1 MGAPLGYEHSLP
13 ISLVRRTQPR
23 RDDRCHTPMHARMIW
38 CAQVWV
44 TLVVVITLGIDPAV
58 PCRLWTLSMGFKQAE
73 VSDDSPDESSSS
85 TRCRMTFYCLC
96 IGTEQGRGICIDLD
110 SVPTCRASTFLVTMT
125 LMCGRC
131 QPKQDCVVM
140 EVGRYAWQKMEP
152 HVL

>member
-1 MGAPLGYEHSLP
+1 
-13 ISLVRRTQPR
+13 
-23 RDDRCHTPMHARMIW
+23 
-38 CAQVWV
+38 
-44 TLVVVITLGIDPAV
+44 
-58 PCRLWTLSMGFKQAE
+58 MGFKQAE

-85 TRCRMTFYCLC
+85 TRCRMTFYRLC